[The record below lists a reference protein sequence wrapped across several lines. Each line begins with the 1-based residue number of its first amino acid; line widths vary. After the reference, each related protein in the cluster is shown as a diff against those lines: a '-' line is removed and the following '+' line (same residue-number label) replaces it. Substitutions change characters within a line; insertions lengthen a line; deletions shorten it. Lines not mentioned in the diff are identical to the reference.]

1 MGATSVALGEG
12 KAYNTSAI
20 VALQKAAATPHEI
33 TRQNL
38 YQCIEDL
45 GRIYIDFMAEY
56 YGERYL
62 PVPKEAEEAI
72 EFAQIEAPKF
82 DYSVLKNMHFSIKLD
97 VGASAYWSEIASV
110 NTLDNLL
117 TIGVIDVVDYLE
129 RVPEGYIIKKQELID
144 KMKAQMAQAQ
154 MQAPQPQPQGGG
166 EINTQPADIGEQ
178 NYLRIASQF
187 Q

>member
-1 MGATSVALGEG
+1 
-12 KAYNTSAI
+12 
-20 VALQKAAATPHEI
+20 
-33 TRQNL
+33 
-38 YQCIEDL
+38 
-45 GRIYIDFMAEY
+45 
-56 YGERYL
+56 
-62 PVPKEAEEAI
+62 
-72 EFAQIEAPKF
+72 
-82 DYSVLKNMHFSIKLD
+82 MHFSIKLD

-154 MQAPQPQPQGGG
+154 MQAPQPQPRGGD